1 MHDPRRGENT
11 LVAHFSLLHHGDEI
25 GVLDLGR
32 FEEFLAAVTQ
42 VLILQCPPKAVI
54 QDVHALY
61 PALIHQLAKLVIG
74 DSFELGTLKK
84 DRMDRRHE
92 KKDEQEIPNR
102 KTGFLI
108 HVLSSPTH
116 SGTRRQ
122 YFPYYKHRT
131 RKGTGHEKKR
141 FHRAGCGEMGSRG
154 FFDILSAPGFMRKI
168 Q

>member
-1 MHDPRRGENT
+1 MNCTTHGGDENT

-42 VLILQCPPKAVI
+42 VLILQCPPKAVV

-92 KKDEQEIPNR
+92 KRMNR
-102 KTGFLI
+102 KYPI
-108 HVLSSPTH
+108 
-116 SGTRRQ
+116 
-122 YFPYYKHRT
+122 
-131 RKGTGHEKKR
+131 EKR
-141 FHRAGCGEMGSRG
+141 VF
-154 FFDILSAPGFMRKI
+154 
-168 Q
+168 